1 MTPYAMRIDAL
12 PAEDREIQQQ
22 EHKPKSAAAPFIA
35 IAAAAVA
42 LLAIELTF

>member
-1 MTPYAMRIDAL
+1 MAPYAMRIDAL
-12 PAEDREIQQQ
+12 PAEDREIQQ